1 MNIVSAVH
9 EGFQNVP
16 KLYGSDVREPG
27 KVTDF
32 ESGMKEAGKASF
44 VRFAVRSQLIG
55 LHQGFFYGYY
65 DGITGLVREPMEG
78 AKKGVSNNSFI
89 LVECD

>member
-44 VRFAVRSQLIG
+44 VRFAVSLTIDRSTP
-55 LHQGFFYGYY
+55 GF
-65 DGITGLVREPMEG
+65 LLWLLRWNHW
-78 AKKGVSNNSFI
+78 SRS
-89 LVECD
+89 